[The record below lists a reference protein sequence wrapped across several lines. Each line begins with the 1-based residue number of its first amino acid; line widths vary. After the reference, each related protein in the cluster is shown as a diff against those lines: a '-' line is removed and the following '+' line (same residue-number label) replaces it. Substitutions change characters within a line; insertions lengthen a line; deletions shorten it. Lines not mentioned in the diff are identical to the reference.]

1 MTVTLSSNF
10 LLLWI
15 VIHIYL
21 GSKSGLNDLSALT
34 VIGRKNQGPLSWK
47 LVFHLEV
54 NVAWRITLLIDC
66 WNHQL
71 LVCRV
76 KSPWISLFNGL
87 PNLSPGPGHKM
98 PWQINGRKEVKNVKI
113 YPIRHP
119 SLPRVTWGQ
128 VPCQGCTEVGFPG
141 FWSTGWIWT
150 ELQPIWYIE
159 NDIWE
164 SLWIIQT
171 CSGRQWSCCERE

>member
-47 LVFHLEV
+47 LVFHLEG
-54 NVAWRITLLIDC
+54 NAAWKTMLLIEC

-87 PNLSPGPGHKM
+87 PNLSPGWSMKKM
-98 PWQINGRKEVKNVKI
+98 PWQIMLRLPNKTPFSPQSDLRASPMPRLYWGR
-113 YPIRHP
+113 
-119 SLPRVTWGQ
+119 LPRVLKYRLDMNGAPAHLIHWK
-128 VPCQGCTEVGFPG
+128 
-141 FWSTGWIWT
+141 
-150 ELQPIWYIE
+150 WYMGKLVDYP
-159 NDIWE
+159 N
-164 SLWIIQT
+164 L
-171 CSGRQWSCCERE
+171 